1 MEFAGKDF
9 IYLSKLKK
17 DKIRK
22 IRKAEEDNKGE
33 APILIPS
40 EIEKKLGKY
49 NKSFNKPRKGSDISE
64 DSDDGYIQVN
74 SNNFGIDLVNPNQ
87 KLPVNNMMN
96 NNMMM
101 NNMMM
106 NSNMNINQQAAPGI
120 DYKKA
125 IDTNIF
131 VIRYNSLEK
140 EPENMLQTI
149 FQCPKCKSY
158 LNKYSN
164 LKNVGKNVYEW
175 KCEFCFNLNSNL
187 YIEKNNIPKE
197 EIFDY
202 CIQLPKTQDK
212 SNSDENDDSSLIFCF
227 DISRSM
233 NSTYSLNSKLKE
245 KYSKD
250 SISRIDMVKLAMEN
264 ILYSL
269 IKNSP
274 NIKVGLISFGD
285 NVVAKGDCLSNP
297 IYIQNTELNDVNTI
311 KNKGLNNKNII
322 NAPIKKSFDYIK
334 SILKSTFTSGC
345 TALGPAVL
353 LSVYLLNDAKM
364 GSRIFLCTDGESNKG
379 VGAIHNTYKAINFY
393 TKVGNIAK
401 EKGIIISLIT
411 FKDSESSISILKHM
425 VEPTGGDIFRV
436 DPNDIFDEFNDFLEN
451 KAIASEVE
459 IKINLNKCMTF
470 RDEEK
475 KDLINDESSIIKK
488 IGNVTKEKESYYE
501 LKFKQSTKL
510 ADMTEI
516 DFDKLKNLIFQIEIK
531 YTKKNGGKYIRIITK
546 NLKVSDNK
554 EEINK
559 IANMNILSTLQIQ
572 KSAKLAEAGKFME
585 AQAQIHIARNYM
597 QMNQKYNPRN
607 ISIFNQFNNN
617 MNSFNSNLNMNN
629 MMMRNPMQMNGMN
642 NMMMRNPMQMS
653 GMNNMMMD
661 NSMQMSGMNNMMM
674 GNSMQMNNMNNM
686 MMGNSMPMNDMNN
699 MMMGNSMPMNDMN
712 NKNMMNNDLFSQQI
726 YSLANTSENR
736 QNMMYLNS
744 NKNI

>member
-1 MEFAGKDF
+1 M
-9 IYLSKLKK
+9 
-17 DKIRK
+17 
-22 IRKAEEDNKGE
+22 
-33 APILIPS
+33 
-40 EIEKKLGKY
+40 
-49 NKSFNKPRKGSDISE
+49 
-64 DSDDGYIQVN
+64 
-74 SNNFGIDLVNPNQ
+74 
-87 KLPVNNMMN
+87 
-96 NNMMM
+96 
-101 NNMMM
+101 
-106 NSNMNINQQAAPGI
+106 
-120 DYKKA
+120 
-125 IDTNIF
+125 
-131 VIRYNSLEK
+131 
-140 EPENMLQTI
+140 
-149 FQCPKCKSY
+149 
-158 LNKYSN
+158 
-164 LKNVGKNVYEW
+164 
-175 KCEFCFNLNSNL
+175 
-187 YIEKNNIPKE
+187 
-197 EIFDY
+197 
-202 CIQLPKTQDK
+202 
-212 SNSDENDDSSLIFCF
+212 
-227 DISRSM
+227 
-233 NSTYSLNSKLKE
+233 
-245 KYSKD
+245 
-250 SISRIDMVKLAMEN
+250 
-264 ILYSL
+264 
-269 IKNSP
+269 
-274 NIKVGLISFGD
+274 
-285 NVVAKGDCLSNP
+285 AKGDCLSNP

-531 YTKKNGGKYIRIITK
+531 YRKKNGGKYIRIITK

-597 QMNQKYNPRN
+597 QMN
-607 ISIFNQFNNN
+607 
-617 MNSFNSNLNMNN
+617 
-629 MMMRNPMQMNGMN
+629 GMN

-653 GMNNMMMD
+653 GMNNMMMG
-661 NSMQMSGMNNMMM
+661 NSMQMSGMNNMMMGNPMYLSGMNNMMMGNSMQMNNMNNMMM